1 MYILD
6 LNNPPN
12 SNFDMDLQFCP
23 KHKEE
28 RDLKYLNSRMD
39 DDEKCI

>member
-23 KHKEE
+23 KHNKK
-28 RDLKYLNSRMD
+28 RFKIPKYRKYRTE
-39 DDEKCI
+39 EKCI